1 MQIKVQNNVTELL
14 IDSAALMLVG
24 MIFVFI
30 FLGLMIGSVKLI
42 ALFCQKFPGSM
53 DAEQQHHFRQTPS
66 NPVDEQ
72 ISPATIAAIS
82 AAVHQYRSSH

>member
-14 IDSAALMLVG
+14 VDSAALMLVG
-24 MIFVFI
+24 MTFVFI

-42 ALFCQKFPGSM
+42 ALFCQKFPGSV
-53 DAEQQHHFRQTPS
+53 DAEHKHKFSQESS

-72 ISPATIAAIS
+72 ISPAAIAAIS